1 MASRSADPL
10 KTILDSYNRKKNFIV
25 TTKARIYPTEK
36 MLMKIDLNINL
47 FNFQKA
53 GNCDSE
59 NLVFHI
65 FSTHAGACP
74 ANPQKKTN
82 RN

>member
-1 MASRSADPL
+1 
-10 KTILDSYNRKKNFIV
+10 
-25 TTKARIYPTEK
+25 
-36 MLMKIDLNINL
+36 MKIDLNINL
-47 FNFQKA
+47 FNSQKA

-74 ANPQKKTN
+74 ANPQKRQIESEYIDFPPTE
-82 RN
+82 